1 MTDDFEVK
9 GLKELDEK
17 LDGLAADMQWKI
29 LKSAGMNATK
39 PLLDEVKATT
49 PRATDDKAIA
59 AREKKGRKPLHEVM
73 RRWSESGE
81 KGEDDIGW
89 IHVGHRSKKHWW
101 AVMLEE
107 GTDKIAPRGWM
118 RRAMDN
124 NVNTILKRLTIALQ
138 KRIAKFEKT
147 GK

>member
-1 MTDDFEVK
+1 MADEFDVK
-9 GLKELDEK
+9 GLKELDAA

-29 LKSAGMNATK
+29 LKSAAMNATK

-49 PRATDDKAIA
+49 PRAENDSAVA
-59 AREKKGRKPLHEVM
+59 AREKKARKPLHEVM

-81 KGEDDIGW
+81 KGEDDLGW
-89 IHVGHRSKKHWW
+89 IHIGHRSKKHWW
-101 AVMLEE
+101 ASLLEE

-124 NVNTILKRLTIALQ
+124 NINTILQRFVVALQ